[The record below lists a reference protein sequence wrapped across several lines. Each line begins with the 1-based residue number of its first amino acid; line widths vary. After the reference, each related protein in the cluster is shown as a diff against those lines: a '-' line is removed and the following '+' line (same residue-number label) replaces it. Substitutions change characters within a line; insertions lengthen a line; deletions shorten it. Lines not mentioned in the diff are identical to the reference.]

1 MMNMERPRTIL
12 NDMSVKSILL
22 KNGSMEAVGR
32 VRSIELPTIDLTL
45 VGFIIDGEFSPEVM
59 ERSNKGLFIDLN
71 SRLIVHSYFIRFA
84 TQQINIDHLNRVHP
98 IFQEVALAK
107 GKKYD
112 LIDNIFFNALL
123 ASDLTKENVKALNIN
138 NTDIWAYNVYLKGTH
153 IHRQLCNRDRWDKD
167 KRIKDNEDGS
177 YYYEGQE
184 NDIALSSNVLNQ
196 TAIATDF
203 LCLCRYINPV
213 TGLPSYTL
221 LKSDDAIM
229 VKDDD

>member
-12 NDMSVKSILL
+12 NDMSVKSLLL

-59 ERSNKGLFIDLN
+59 RISQKGLYIDLN
-71 SRLIVHSYFIRFA
+71 SRLIVHSSFIRFA
-84 TQQINIDHLNRVHP
+84 TMQTNIHP
-98 IFQEVALAK
+98 IFQQVTLAK
-107 GKKYD
+107 GNKYD
-112 LIDNIFFNALL
+112 LIDNNFFNTLL
-123 ASDLTKENVKALNIN
+123 TDISYTEEELKSLNFGVSE
-138 NTDIWAYNVYLKGTH
+138 IWAYNAYLKGTH
-153 IHRQLCNRDRWDKD
+153 IHRQLRALNLWDKD
-167 KRIKDNEDGS
+167 KRIKENKDGS
-177 YYYEGQE
+177 CYYEGQE

-213 TGLPSYTL
+213 TGFPIYTL
-221 LKSDDAIM
+221 LKSDDAII